1 MNRTMKKK
9 ILTLT
14 SLVLLC
20 GVSIAEAKTGF
31 YVGAE
36 GGVNFLRL
44 QLKEA
49 QKTEG
54 FPETSKNQKKWSEA
68 FKSRAGDFG
77 IFAGYGHQY
86 PSTFYL
92 GFQAGGG
99 INFAKK
105 TPESINETIS
115 DSSSKFIL
123 MTMDMSLT
131 LAPNPKYYY
140 NAEMHIGYSILPK
153 MLFYGIVGIEGK
165 AFELGGR
172 GILNTKLSVLDS
184 IKDKLGGILNE
195 TDFSL
200 EQQNKVLN
208 FSSDMM
214 MVANVSGKDETI
226 EGFDFPKTNM
236 KKTNVLVGV
245 LGLGTQYSITPN
257 IDIGCAVKA
266 KLGVKNKLNMPDAT
280 VQHSHFSLP
289 DEVDQAIQILVTSA
303 IPGIKALGSDGK
315 TVFAKIEEIA
325 EEKAKQSLKELRN
338 FKIRAIDYSVALSLR
353 YRF

>member
-1 MNRTMKKK
+1 MKKK

-14 SLVLLC
+14 SLMLLC
-20 GVSIAEAKTGF
+20 GVSITEAKTGG

-44 QLKEA
+44 RPKGTNE
-49 QKTEG
+49 
-54 FPETSKNQKKWSEA
+54 SV
-68 FKSRAGDFG
+68 KSRACDFG

-123 MTMDMSLT
+123 ITMDKSLT

-140 NAEMHIGYSILPK
+140 NVEMHIGYSILPK

-184 IKDKLGGILNE
+184 IKDMLGGILNKA
-195 TDFSL
+195 DFSL

-208 FSSDMM
+208 FSSDMT

-226 EGFDFPKTNM
+226 EGFDFPKTDM

-266 KLGVKNKLNMPDAT
+266 KLGFKNKLNIPDAT